1 VATVSDVPTK
11 YEDIQVA
18 NITNAAAVG
27 AEVEVQLNSTP
38 KDPLGKQL
46 CTVKLV
52 TIENKDTMH

>member
-46 CTVKLV
+46 RTVKLV